1 MTLNYS
7 IVLRTLGYGGEKY
20 QALLDSIK
28 AQTIQPME
36 FIVVIPPEYEL
47 PKERLGTET
56 FVRGPKGM
64 VRQRVDGINAAK
76 GDYLLIVDDDV
87 SFPSEFVEELWRLMQ
102 ESHADAI
109 SPRVDDDAAP
119 LQTNRWSRLLSWLG
133 SGARE
138 SQTDSPYALRIAALG
153 GTIHTTP
160 LVKDRIYYTQ
170 TGHGGCIFIT
180 KNAACRLSFGDELWL
195 EDGAR
200 YPYPEDQVFFYKA
213 YCLGLRTVFA
223 HNHPFRHLNAA
234 STMGELRERIQRSC
248 SIKHDSN
255 RNFVIFWHRFQY
267 SLLRGKILLRCLS
280 ALGMLWKMSFN
291 IGLHLG
297 FYGWRPSHWGCIA
310 ACIRGYRDGFYYL
323 ASVEYKEKQLSLE
336 KQLVREC
343 SCTNHTGVEYYE

>member
-28 AQTIQPME
+28 SQTIQPIE

-87 SFPSEFVEELWRLMQ
+87 SFPSEFVEDLWRLMQ

-109 SPRVDDDAAP
+109 SPRVDDAAAP
-119 LQTNRWSRLLSWLG
+119 MKTGMLHRVLSWLS

-138 SQTDSPYALRIAALG
+138 SRADSPYALRIAALG
-153 GTIHTTP
+153 GTIRTTP
-160 LVKDRIYYTQ
+160 LEKDRIYYTQ
-170 TGHGGCIFIT
+170 TGHGGCCFIRRE
-180 KNAACRLSFGDELWL
+180 AALHLRYQDELWL
-195 EDGAR
+195 EDGVR
-200 YPYPEDQVFFYKA
+200 YAYPDDQVFFYKA
-213 YCLGLRTVFA
+213 YCLGLRIVFA
-223 HNHPFRHLNAA
+223 HNNPFRHLNAA
-234 STMGELRERIQRSC
+234 STMGELKERIQRSC
-248 SIKHDSN
+248 SIKHDSC
-255 RNFVIFWHRFQY
+255 RNLVIFWHRFQY
-267 SLLRGKILLRCLS
+267 SLLHGAPLRRYLS

-291 IGLHLG
+291 VGLHLAY
-297 FYGWRPSHWGCIA
+297 YGWRPSHWGCIA
-310 ACIRGYRDGFYYL
+310 ACIRGYRDAFSYL

-343 SCTNHTGVEYYE
+343 SCTNHTGV